1 VALAFC
7 PELWYYLCMTLKTVD
22 RLKALTVGQLVDDI
36 YNDHYS
42 HLELIDNMGGDCDC
56 VIHSTLATILD
67 YWEVK

>member
-1 VALAFC
+1 
-7 PELWYYLCMTLKTVD
+7 MTLKTVD